1 LQDFARFFQD
11 SKMNNTH
18 WFKHDCNAQHD
29 PKVIDLLI
37 AHGWSG
43 YGLFWALVERL
54 SLESNYKLKRK
65 YNRIAFALQVDSD
78 TLKNIVEDFE
88 LFILEDDYFYSESL
102 MKRMEKLDEIKQ
114 KRAIAGAKGGK
125 AKANAKHLPSK
136 PLANL
141 SRGDKIRVDK
151 NKNLY
156 GAKFEQFW
164 HEYPSKIG
172 KKKAFTSFKT
182 VKVDV
187 EVLIAAV
194 KQQINSRQWKAGYI
208 PHPATWLNQ
217 GRWEDDIEAL
227 NIRGNGKPLSDV
239 EYDQQKREQKRLEE
253 NAKIKKQYAH
263 IWKN

>member
-1 LQDFARFFQD
+1 
-11 SKMNNTH
+11 MNNTQ

-65 YNRIAFALQVDSD
+65 YNRIAFALQVDND
-78 TLKNIVEDFE
+78 TIKSIVEDFE

-125 AKANAKHLPSK
+125 AKANAKQMPSK

-141 SRGDKIRVDK
+141 SRLDKIRVDKSRVDK

-156 GAKFEQFW
+156 SAKFEQFW

-172 KKKAFTSFKT
+172 KKKAFTSFKA

-187 EVLIAAV
+187 EVLIDAIQ
-194 KQQINSRQWKAGYI
+194 KQKETSQWKSGYI

-217 GRWEDDIEAL
+217 GRWEDDVEAL
-227 NIRGNGKPLSDV
+227 NVKRNGQMSDKD
-239 EYDQQKREQKRLEE
+239 YDLQKKEQRRLAE
-253 NAKIKKQYAH
+253 NAKIKQKFSH
-263 IWKN
+263 IFEQ

>member
-1 LQDFARFFQD
+1 
-11 SKMNNTH
+11 MNNTH

-37 AHGWSG
+37 KYGWEG

-65 YNRIAFALQVDSD
+65 YDRIAFALQTDNSHI
-78 TLKNIVEDFE
+78 KSIIEDFD
-88 LFILEDDYFYSESL
+88 LFVLENDYFYSESL

-125 AKANAKHLPSK
+125 AKASAKQMPSK
-136 PLANL
+136 PLANS
-141 SRGDKIRVDK
+141 SRVDKIRVDKSRVDK

-156 GAKFEQFW
+156 SAKFEQFW

-172 KKKAFTSFKT
+172 KKKAFTSFKL
-182 VKVDV
+182 VKIDI
-187 EVLIAAV
+187 EVLLNAV
-194 KQQINSRQWKAGYI
+194 KQQKETSQWRSGYI

-227 NIRGNGKPLSDV
+227 NVKRNSKGTSD
-239 EYDQQKREQKRLEE
+239 DDHDKDKREQRRLAE
-253 NAKIKKQYAH
+253 NKALKQKYPQIFEA
-263 IWKN
+263 